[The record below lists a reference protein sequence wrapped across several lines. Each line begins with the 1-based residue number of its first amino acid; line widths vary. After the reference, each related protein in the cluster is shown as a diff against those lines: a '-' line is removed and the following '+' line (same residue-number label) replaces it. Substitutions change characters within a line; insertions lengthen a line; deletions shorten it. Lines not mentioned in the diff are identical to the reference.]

1 MDQQQPTPP
10 NELKPW
16 YYQYW
21 FLYPVIVFW
30 PLWPVLILRSPW
42 HNNLISG
49 AVAWAMIFVG
59 GYLVGWQIGW
69 YQLRL
74 SELNDFTITLLIPG
88 AILTVVTQVLWLR
101 DKKIVRQAAKSGEPP
116 TGLKAPAQPRRPERS
131 GRGRRRGSRAGR
143 SGRGR

>member
-59 GYLVGWQIGW
+59 GYLIGWQIGW

-74 SELNDFTITLLIPG
+74 SQLNDFTITILIPG
-88 AILTVVTQVLWLR
+88 VILTVVTQVLWLR
-101 DKKIVRQAAKSGEPP
+101 DKKIVRQAAKSGGPLA
-116 TGLKAPAQPRRPERS
+116 GLTAPAPPRRPRS
-131 GRGRRRGSRAGR
+131 RRRGSRPGR

>member
-1 MDQQQPTPP
+1 MDQPQPSPP

-21 FLYPVIVFW
+21 FLYPIIVFW

-59 GYLVGWQIGW
+59 GFLIGRQIGW
-69 YQLRL
+69 YHLRL
-74 SELNDFTITLLIPG
+74 GELNDFTVTMLIPG
-88 AILTVVTQVLWLR
+88 VFLTVVTQVLWLR
-101 DKKIVRQAAKSGEPP
+101 DRRTVRQAVR
-116 TGLKAPAQPRRPERS
+116 TGAPLAGPAAPAQTRRSRSRRPGPRS
-131 GRGRRRGSRAGR
+131 GRSRRGR
-143 SGRGR
+143 

>member
-1 MDQQQPTPP
+1 MDPQQPTPP

-21 FLYPVIVFW
+21 FLYPIIVFW

-59 GYLVGWQIGW
+59 GFLIGRQIGW
-69 YQLRL
+69 YHLRL
-74 SELNDFTITLLIPG
+74 GELNDFTITILIPG
-88 AILTVVTQVLWLR
+88 VFLTVVTQVLWLR
-101 DKKIVRQAAKSGEPP
+101 DRRIVRQSVRPGAPLAGPP
-116 TGLKAPAQPRRPERS
+116 APAQTRRSRSRGRGPRS
-131 GRGRRRGSRAGR
+131 GRSRRGR
-143 SGRGR
+143 

>member
-1 MDQQQPTPP
+1 MNPTPP

-30 PLWPVLILRSPW
+30 PLWPVLVLRSPW

-49 AVAWAMIFVG
+49 AVAWAMLFVG
-59 GYLVGWQIGW
+59 GYLIGQQIGW
-69 YQLRL
+69 YHLRL
-74 SELNDFTITLLIPG
+74 EELNQFTITILIPG
-88 AILTVVTQVLWLR
+88 VFLTVVTQVLWLR
-101 DKKIVRQAAKSGEPP
+101 DKKMVRQAAQAGAPLIVPP
-116 TGLKAPAQPRRPERS
+116 APARPRRSRS
-131 GRGRRRGSRAGR
+131 RRRHSRSGR

>member
-1 MDQQQPTPP
+1 MDPQQPTPP

-21 FLYPVIVFW
+21 FLYPIIVFW

-59 GYLVGWQIGW
+59 GFLIGRQIGW
-69 YQLRL
+69 YHLRL
-74 SELNDFTITLLIPG
+74 GELNDFTVTMLIPG
-88 AILTVVTQVLWLR
+88 VFLTVVTQVLWLR
-101 DKKIVRQAAKSGEPP
+101 DRRTVRQAVR
-116 TGLKAPAQPRRPERS
+116 TGAPLAGPAAPAQTRRSRSRRRGPRS
-131 GRGRRRGSRAGR
+131 GRSRRGR
-143 SGRGR
+143 